1 MTKPKPE
8 AQTTRLQRL
17 YNQRHRVDSCIKHVK
32 ADQRARARQATLQ
45 RVLLYGHLVVCAG
58 LDGTPPDML
67 LGCLLEGAHQLP
79 EPLTRQRWHAIGAQ
93 TLAQQTR
100 LQALIRRLWP
110 EASGAGMESPAVP
123 DVPVSAETPSQEGTP
138 QAAAVPV
145 LREWP
150 RSDAH
155 AEEHQAGG
163 YTRPGSGEHAHLWE
177 RAASGD
183 VQRD

>member
-17 YNQRHRVDSCIKHVK
+17 YDQRHRVERRIKHVQ

-45 RVLLYGHLVVCAG
+45 RVLLYGHLVVRAG

-67 LGCLLEGAHQLP
+67 LGCLLEGARQLP
-79 EPLTRQRWHAIGAQ
+79 EPSTRQRWHTLGAQ

-110 EASGAGMESPAVP
+110 DAGGAGGARPAVP
-123 DVPVSAETPSQEGTP
+123 DAPASAVAFSQEGELP
-138 QAAAVPV
+138 AAAVPG
-145 LREWP
+145 LGKRPQSET
-150 RSDAH
+150 RT
-155 AEEHQAGG
+155 EE
-163 YTRPGSGEHAHLWE
+163 S
-177 RAASGD
+177 
-183 VQRD
+183 

>member
-17 YNQRHRVDSCIKHVK
+17 YDQRHRVERRIKHVQ

-58 LDGTPPDML
+58 LDGTPPDVL

-79 EPLTRQRWHAIGAQ
+79 EPLTRQRWHTLGAQ

-100 LQALIRRLWP
+100 LQALLRRLWP
-110 EASGAGMESPAVP
+110 DASGAGGARPAVP
-123 DVPVSAETPSQEGTP
+123 DAPACAGDPFPEGP
-138 QAAAVPV
+138 PPAAAVPV
-145 LREWP
+145 RRERP
-150 RSDAH
+150 RSEAH
-155 AEEHQAGG
+155 AEAPQAGG
-163 YTRPGSGEHAHLWE
+163 QP
-177 RAASGD
+177 
-183 VQRD
+183 